1 MDQVVRTPEVVAMAD
16 EPFEVALS
24 ALLARHPEV
33 TGGLDARARAR
44 LAEVLADPAGESWM
58 DPAGLLD
65 GDSCGY
71 PVTGGFYDVKGDLGS
86 LPAAA
91 DPAVRDAVMARL
103 VQEWADDYVLTGRA
117 RLDRPWQSYVGDAG
131 PT

>member
-1 MDQVVRTPEVVAMAD
+1 MVDQSLDAAVA
-16 EPFEVALS
+16 

-33 TGGLDARARAR
+33 AGGIDDRARAR

-71 PVTGGFYDVKGDLGS
+71 PVTGGYYDVKSDLGS
-86 LPAAA
+86 LPAAS
-91 DPAVRDAVMARL
+91 DPAVRAAVMARL

-117 RLDRPWQSYVGDAG
+117 RLDRPWQSYVGQSGSA
-131 PT
+131 

>member
-1 MDQVVRTPEVVAMAD
+1 MVDDVLDAAAT
-16 EPFEVALS
+16 
-24 ALLARHPEV
+24 LLLGRHPEV

-71 PVTGGFYDVKGDLGS
+71 PVTGGLYDVKGDLAS
-86 LPAAA
+86 LPAAG

-131 PT
+131 SA

>member
-1 MDQVVRTPEVVAMAD
+1 MAD
-16 EPFEVALS
+16 QSLDLAVTE
-24 ALLARHPEV
+24 LLARHPEV
-33 TGGLDARARAR
+33 SGGLDDLARAR
-44 LAEVLADPAGESWM
+44 LAEVLADPSGESWM

-91 DPAVRDAVMARL
+91 DPAVRDRVMSRL
-103 VQEWADDYVLTGRA
+103 LQEWSDDYVLTGRA
-117 RLDRPWQSYVGDAG
+117 RLDRPWQSYVGPSGSA
-131 PT
+131 